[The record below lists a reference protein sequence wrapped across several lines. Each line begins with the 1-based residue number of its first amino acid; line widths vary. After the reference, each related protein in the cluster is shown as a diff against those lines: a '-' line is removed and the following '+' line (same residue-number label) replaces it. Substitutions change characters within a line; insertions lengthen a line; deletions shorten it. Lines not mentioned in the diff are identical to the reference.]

1 MFREM
6 RRSEQLLNTN
16 YAKDILNK
24 GSSGVLSVHGDN
36 GYPYGVPL
44 SYVYNDDKIYFHVA
58 KEGHKIDSIRKND
71 KVSFTVILQ
80 DNPVPEKF
88 TTYFMS
94 IIAFGRAKIIEDE
107 EEKKRAI
114 SLLSDRYFPEMKEK
128 SYDEIE
134 SSFHR
139 FDMIEMKIEHITGKQ
154 AIEMATDGNENKA
167 FTVEI

>member
-6 RRSEQLLNTN
+6 RRSKQLLDTN

-24 GSSGVLSVHGDN
+24 GTSGVLSVHGDD

-58 KEGHKIDSIRKND
+58 KEGHKIDSIKKND
-71 KVSFTVILQ
+71 KVSFTVIIQ
-80 DNPVPEKF
+80 DNLVPERF

-94 IIAFGRAKIIEDE
+94 IIAFGRAKIVEDK
-107 EEKKRAI
+107 EEKRRLI

-134 SSFHR
+134 STFQR
-139 FDMIEMKIEHITGKQ
+139 FDIIEMKIEHITGKQ

-167 FTVEI
+167 RSVKN